1 MQAVSGLLYWW
12 VPVEGAWVPISAV
25 GVAIGLS
32 SAASQTML
40 YSHLSASWVGETDAA
55 FACSNGLTGFAQ
67 RIGFFAAGTQRNS
80 SLSTRCPRCRIIW
93 PIYPLNNVSAFFL
106 VATLTHMPMCA
117 YVGVC
122 RDATDAH
129 DADGCGASTARWR
142 HRFLL
147 IRRLGERMKLRRST
161 VRSILS
167 VIRYITGDVMTKRY
181 AAATVQSH
189 CPPHCSALASCS
201 NAGRP

>member
-67 RIGFFAAGTQRNS
+67 CLGFFAAGTPTTAVS
-80 SLSTRCPRCRIIW
+80 CSTRCPRCRIIW
-93 PIYPLNNVSAFFL
+93 PILSTMCVFFL
-106 VATLTHMPMCA
+106 SRLSRTCVRMSGCAGMLPMHTMLMVAVPAQL
-117 YVGVC
+117 VGGIGFC
-122 RDATDAH
+122 
-129 DADGCGASTARWR
+129 
-142 HRFLL
+142 
-147 IRRLGERMKLRRST
+147 
-161 VRSILS
+161 LS
-167 VIRYITGDVMTKRY
+167 V
-181 AAATVQSH
+181 AW
-189 CPPHCSALASCS
+189 ASE
-201 NAGRP
+201 

>member
-67 RIGFFAAGTQRNS
+67 CIGFFAAGTPTAAVSVLAAPVAES
-80 SLSTRCPRCRIIW
+80 SGL
-93 PIYPLNNVSAFFL
+93 
-106 VATLTHMPMCA
+106 
-117 YVGVC
+117 
-122 RDATDAH
+122 
-129 DADGCGASTARWR
+129 
-142 HRFLL
+142 
-147 IRRLGERMKLRRST
+147 
-161 VRSILS
+161 SILS
-167 VIRYITGDVMTKRY
+167 TMCQRFFLSRLSRTCQCVRMSGCAGMLPMHTMLMVAVPAQLVGGIGFCLSV
-181 AAATVQSH
+181 AW
-189 CPPHCSALASCS
+189 ASE
-201 NAGRP
+201 